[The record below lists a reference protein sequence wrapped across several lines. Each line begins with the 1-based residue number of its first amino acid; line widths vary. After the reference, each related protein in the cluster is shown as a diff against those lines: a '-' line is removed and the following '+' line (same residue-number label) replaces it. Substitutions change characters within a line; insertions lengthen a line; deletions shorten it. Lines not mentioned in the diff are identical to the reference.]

1 MAERRTTMSLIKKNE
16 PEVQKV
22 NRQEVTPVSRVDEND
37 DAFTLTLELPG
48 VTEKGIDLSLEE
60 RTLSVTAENTVE
72 TFKDYTLVL
81 SEIPEMR
88 YRAAFELPERV
99 DTAGIKA
106 AHKNG
111 LLVLTLPKREAVK
124 PRRIAITAG

>member
-1 MAERRTTMSLIKKNE
+1 MSLIKKNE

>member
-1 MAERRTTMSLIKKNE
+1 MSLIKKNE
-16 PEVQKV
+16 PEVQKM

-37 DAFTLTLELPG
+37 EAFTLTLELPG

-111 LLVLTLPKREAVK
+111 LLILTLPQREAVK
-124 PRRIAITAG
+124 LRRIAITAG

>member
-1 MAERRTTMSLIKKNE
+1 MSLIKKNE
-16 PEVQKV
+16 PEVQKM

-37 DAFTLTLELPG
+37 EAFTLTLELPG

>member
-1 MAERRTTMSLIKKNE
+1 MSLIKKNE
-16 PEVQKV
+16 PEVQKM

-72 TFKDYTLVL
+72 TFKNYTLVL
-81 SEIPEMR
+81 SEIPELR

-99 DTAGIKA
+99 DTEGIKA

-111 LLVLTLPKREAVK
+111 LLVLTLPKREEVK

>member
-1 MAERRTTMSLIKKNE
+1 MSLIKKNE
-16 PEVQKV
+16 PEVQKM

-106 AHKNG
+106 AHTNG
-111 LLVLTLPKREAVK
+111 LLILTLPKREAVK

>member
-1 MAERRTTMSLIKKNE
+1 MSLIKKNE
-16 PEVQKV
+16 PEVQKM
-22 NRQEVTPVSRVDEND
+22 NRQEVTPVSRVDETD

-111 LLVLTLPKREAVK
+111 MLILTLPKREAVK

>member
-1 MAERRTTMSLIKKNE
+1 MSLIKKNE
-16 PEVQKV
+16 PEVQKM

-37 DAFTLTLELPG
+37 VAFTLTLELPG

-111 LLVLTLPKREAVK
+111 MLILTLPKREAVK

>member
-1 MAERRTTMSLIKKNE
+1 MSLMKKSE
-16 PEVQKV
+16 HEVQKV

-37 DAFTLTLELPG
+37 DAFTLTMELPG
-48 VTEKGIDLSLEE
+48 VTEKDIELSLED
-60 RTLSVTAENTVE
+60 RTLSVTAENTVG

-81 SEIPEMR
+81 SEVPEMR
-88 YRAAFELPERV
+88 FRAAFEVPERV

-111 LLVLTLPKREAVK
+111 LLILTLPKREEVK

>member
-1 MAERRTTMSLIKKNE
+1 MSLIKKNE
-16 PEVQKV
+16 PEVQKM

-72 TFKDYTLVL
+72 TFKNYTLVL
-81 SEIPEMR
+81 SEIPELR

-99 DTAGIKA
+99 DREGIKA

-111 LLVLTLPKREAVK
+111 LLVLTLPKREEVK

>member
-1 MAERRTTMSLIKKNE
+1 MSLIKKNE
-16 PEVQKV
+16 PEVQKM

-37 DAFTLTLELPG
+37 DAFTLTLEFPG

-72 TFKDYTLVL
+72 TFKDYSLVL